1 VADRSVVVKL
11 KADVQGFRSS
21 MASAKRSVDD
31 LTKADVNKPAKS
43 FDSLATKAAFAGGA
57 IALGIGKAISSFAE
71 FDATM
76 SAAAAATGSTGTEL
90 QALRDAAVKAGADTQ
105 FSATEAAQGITEM
118 AKAGVS
124 AKDILGGGLTG
135 ALNLAAAGQ
144 LSVGD
149 ASEIAATALNQ
160 FNLQGKDVSH
170 VADLYSAAA
179 GKAQGSVQD
188 IAGAMKYAGVTAAS
202 MGVSIEETT
211 GTLGLFA
218 SKGIIG
224 ESAGTSFRSM
234 LMSLT
239 APSKA
244 AAATMEDL
252 GINVYDA
259 NGKFV
264 GMQGAAE
271 VLKKKLGPLDEAT
284 RNQALG
290 QIFGNESMGA
300 AITLYQAGGKGV
312 ADWTKKVNDAG
323 FAQEQAA
330 KLTDNLQGDI
340 ERLGGSIETTFIQT
354 GSGAN
359 GALRTLT
366 QTLGN
371 AVNTIGSIPAPL
383 LLAGSALG
391 SIALLAPKAISSFK
405 NYSKQLDDIGLSM
418 DKIAAKSP
426 KLAGAIRGV
435 QGAFAGLAIA
445 ATVGAIAGAFTQLE
459 DLNIDPQK
467 LEDAANGL
475 DLINQRMAETSDL
488 GLPVATTLSSFG
500 DVLEATFSPGTAQNI
515 DSFFAKLNSAVT
527 GGLIENN
534 SDVAI
539 AAQRFQE
546 LDQTLATMAGSGHGD
561 AAARVFD
568 EMAHAAQAQGIS
580 VEDLNA
586 KLPAYAAALS
596 NVGTTATTTGGQ
608 MDAMSQDV
616 KDVQQS
622 ADDAQ
627 KALDD
632 LEKTIEGFGSP
643 AAEARGASRDFQAAI
658 DDASS
663 SVRDQRDELI
673 KNRLAMLGIEE
684 PTRRQT
690 QNAGRWADKQILA
703 GKGLDI
709 TTAAGRKNQ
718 QALDNIRDATLKNV
732 TATFKLTGSAGKATT
747 AMKNGRDAFIH
758 AATAAG
764 QSRKSAEKLA
774 DQLGLIPKDVKT
786 QIALSGVPQAKAKA
800 AGVQGQM
807 DKLGRTNAKPKVSPY
822 VNGAAAASAE
832 ARLDTLARNRTATI
846 TVTTHNFTTGAGL
859 SGANRKVNS
868 AAGGYI
874 TGPGSATSD
883 SIPAMLSNKEFVIRA
898 AAVEKYGVGFMQE
911 VNAMRLAGGGLAS
924 RAVAPSLPG
933 SGAGIDYTR
942 LAREFARAIP
952 PNISVYSGA
961 DAASAARTALRR
973 WEWDQV
979 SRL

>member
-76 SAAAAATGSTGTEL
+76 SAAAAATGSTGDQL

-135 ALNLAAAGQ
+135 ALDLAAAGQ
-144 LSVGD
+144 LAVGD
-149 ASEIAATALNQ
+149 AAEIAATAVNQ
-160 FNLQGKDVSH
+160 FNLKGQDVAH

-179 GKAQGSVQD
+179 GKAQGSVAD

-211 GTLGLFA
+211 GTIGLFA

-224 ESAGTSFRSM
+224 EQAGTSFRSM
-234 LMSLT
+234 LMSMT

-259 NGKFV
+259 QGKFV

-271 VLKKKLGPLDEAT
+271 ILKKKLGPLDEAT

-340 ERLGGSIETTFIQT
+340 ERLGGSLETAFIQT

-366 QTLGN
+366 QGLGGLVN
-371 AVNTIGSIPAPL
+371 AVGSIPAPL
-383 LLAGSALG
+383 LLATASLG
-391 SIALLAPKAISSFK
+391 SLALLVPKGITTFR
-405 NYSKQLDDIGLSM
+405 NYAKQLDDLGLSM
-418 DKIAAKSP
+418 DKLSARTP
-426 KLAGAIRGV
+426 RLATALRGMEGAL
-435 QGAFAGLAIA
+435 AGLALA
-445 ATVGAIAGAFTQLE
+445 AAAGAVTNALTSLA
-459 DLNIDPQK
+459 DLDIDPQK
-467 LEDAANGL
+467 LADAADGL
-475 DLINQRMAETSDL
+475 GLINQRMAETSDL
-488 GLPVATTLSSFG
+488 GVPFQGTLQNFDQVVKAAFSPDAYQNVDNFFATLNAGLGFENVSDINIATQRFAELDKTLS
-500 DVLEATFSPGTAQNI
+500 AM
-515 DSFFAKLNSAVT
+515 VT
-527 GGLIENN
+527 GGN
-534 SDVAI
+534 
-539 AAQRFQE
+539 
-546 LDQTLATMAGSGHGD
+546 GD
-561 AAARVFD
+561 AAARLFD
-568 EMAHAAQAQGIS
+568 EMAQSAKDQGIS
-580 VEDLNA
+580 VEDLQR
-586 KLPAYAAALS
+586 KFPGYTAAMATA
-596 NVGTTATTTGGQ
+596 GTQATATGGQ
-608 MDAMSQDV
+608 MDGMSQDV
-616 KDVQQS
+616 KTIEKS
-622 ADDAQ
+622 ADDAK

-632 LEKTIEGFGSP
+632 LTATIEGFGSP
-643 AAEARGASRDFQAAI
+643 AAEARAASRDFQGAI
-658 DDASS
+658 DDAAGSLK
-663 SVRDQRDELI
+663 DQRDELV
-673 KNRLAMLGIEE
+673 KNRLAILGINE
-684 PTRRQT
+684 PTKAQT
-690 QNAGRWADKQILA
+690 TAAGRWADKQIAA

-709 TTAAGRKNQ
+709 TTEAGRKNQ
-718 QALDNIRDATLKNV
+718 AALDNIRSATLKNV
-732 TATFKLTGSAGKATT
+732 TSTFKLTGSTDKATT
-747 AMKNGRDAFIH
+747 AMKNGRDAFIK

-764 QSRKSAEKLA
+764 MSKTAASKLA
-774 DQLGLIPKDVKT
+774 TQLGLIPKDVAT
-786 QIALSGVPQAKAKA
+786 NIALSGVPQAKAKA
-800 AGVQGQM
+800 SGVQGQL
-807 DKLGRTNAKPKVSPY
+807 DKLGRTNPKPKVSPY
-822 VNGAAAASAE
+822 LGSTAGAVE
-832 ARLDTLARNRTATI
+832 ARLNQIARNRNSTI
-846 TVTTHNFTTGAGL
+846 TVNYATGSDASVSRA
-859 SGANRKVNS
+859 SGGPV
-868 AAGGYI
+868 Y
-874 TGPGSATSD
+874 GPGSSVSD
-883 SIPAMLSNKEFVIRA
+883 SIPTRLSNGEFVMKT
-898 AAVEKYGVGFMQE
+898 AAVDKYGLQFMHE

-924 RAVAPSLPG
+924 RAAVAPSVPG
-933 SGAGIDYTR
+933 HGGGIDYAR
-942 LAREFARAIP
+942 LAREFARAMP

>member
-1 VADRSVVVKL
+1 MADRSVVVKL

-76 SAAAAATGSTGTEL
+76 SAAAAATGSTGQEL
-90 QALRDAAVKAGADTQ
+90 QALRDAAVKAGADTM

-124 AKDILGGGLTG
+124 AKDILGGGLKG
-135 ALNLAAAGQ
+135 ALDLAAAGQ
-144 LSVGD
+144 LNVGD
-149 ASEIAATALNQ
+149 AAEIAATAVNQ
-160 FNLQGKDVSH
+160 FNLQGRDVPH

-179 GKAQGSVQD
+179 GKAQGSVED

-211 GTLGLFA
+211 GTIGLFA

-224 ESAGTSFRSM
+224 EQAGTSFRSM

-239 APSKA
+239 APSKI

-259 NGKFV
+259 QGKFV

-271 VLKKKLGPLDEAT
+271 ILKKKLGPLDEAT

-391 SIALLAPKAISSFK
+391 SIALLAPKAISAFR
-405 NYSKQLDDIGLSM
+405 NYTKQLDDIGLSM
-418 DKIAAKSP
+418 DNITSKSP
-426 KLAGAIRGV
+426 RAA
-435 QGAFAGLAIA
+435 AGLRALA
-445 ATVGAIAGAFTQLE
+445 AAGTVAAIAGLSNELRDLIATAQVSTPETDKLASSLTAIADGAKESGSFAELFARGMGPFANNFETASAAMDDFGANAKAALDPEPYEVFFGTAGGASAAFTKRVQE
-459 DLNIDPQK
+459 IDQA
-467 LEDAANGL
+467 LV
-475 DLINQRMAETSDL
+475 QM
-488 GLPVATTLSSFG
+488 V
-500 DVLEATFSPGTAQNI
+500 Q
-515 DSFFAKLNSAVT
+515 
-527 GGLIENN
+527 
-534 SDVAI
+534 
-539 AAQRFQE
+539 
-546 LDQTLATMAGSGHGD
+546 SGHGEQAAQIVD
-561 AAARVFD
+561 QLAQSTVQFGGSADQVRSQFTGYSQAVAAAG
-568 EMAHAAQAQGIS
+568 AAS
-580 VEDLNA
+580 D
-586 KLPAYAAALS
+586 KAAPQMGAL
-596 NVGTTATTTGGQ
+596 
-608 MDAMSQDV
+608 SQDV
-616 KDVQQS
+616 QTVQQS

-643 AAEARGASRDFQAAI
+643 AADARGASRDFQAAI
-658 DDASS
+658 DDAAGALK
-663 SVRDQRDELI
+663 DQRDELV
-673 KNRLAMLGIEE
+673 KNRLAMLGINE
-684 PTRRQT
+684 PTKQQT
-690 QNAGRWADKQILA
+690 AAAGRWADKQIAA

-718 QALDNIRDATLKNV
+718 AALDNIRDATLKNV
-732 TATFKLTGSAGKATT
+732 TATFKLTGSAGKATA
-747 AMKNGRDAFIH
+747 AMKNGRDAFIR
-758 AATAAG
+758 AAVAAG
-764 QSRKSAEKLA
+764 TSRSAANKLA

-800 AGVQGQM
+800 AGVQGQL

-822 VNGAAAASAE
+822 LGTSAGAVE
-832 ARLDTLARNRTATI
+832 ARLNQIARNRQATI
-846 TVTTHNFTTGAGL
+846 TVVQRNVTTGVGV
-859 SGANRKVNS
+859 SGATKNVNR
-868 AAGGYI
+868 AQGGPVF
-874 TGPGSATSD
+874 GPGSATSD
-883 SIPAMLSNKEFVIRA
+883 SIPAWLSNKEFVVKA
-898 AAVEKYGVGFMQE
+898 AAVEHYGLSTMYDI
-911 VNAMRLAGGGLAS
+911 NAMRLAGGGHAS
-924 RAVAPSLPG
+924 RAAVAPSLPG
-933 SGAGIDYTR
+933 SAGGIDYTR

-973 WEWDQV
+973 WEWDQL
-979 SRL
+979 SRLGSR